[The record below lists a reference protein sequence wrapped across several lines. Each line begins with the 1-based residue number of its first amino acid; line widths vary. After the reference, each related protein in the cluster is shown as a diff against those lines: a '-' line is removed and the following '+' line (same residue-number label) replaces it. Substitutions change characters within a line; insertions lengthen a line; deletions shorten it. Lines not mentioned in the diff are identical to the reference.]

1 MFRLATQRLRLRPFL
16 PGDVAGV
23 HSYAADAEVC
33 RYMDWGPNTLAQ
45 TRAFVQDMVAAA
57 SSAEQ
62 ASFTWASDGGPS
74 L

>member
-1 MFRLATQRLRLRPFL
+1 MLHLSTKRLRLRPFL